1 MMKKML
7 KPLVSVL
14 VIGLICFLLYYSY
27 NFSIVQTNLIG
38 TNNTDGQMIRKYHFV
53 VIAQNTNDTFWQS
66 VKQGAA
72 RAGQD
77 LNVAVEFSGPV
88 IASESEELQSLDI
101 AIDSHVDGIA
111 IDAPTKSQFTALID
125 KAVSQGI
132 AVATIE
138 SDNSSSKRS
147 VYIGPNSYKAGVEAA
162 TLVSQASL
170 GKARVAIILGGNYKQ
185 TDDYAYNSILDGF
198 QQTLR
203 QSTNIRIEAVT
214 TSSEGYFA
222 AEQTI
227 HDILRDNPDVDTIVC
242 TSADDTVQVVKV
254 LIDLNK
260 LSSVRVIGY
269 NDTSQIRQYIK
280 NNALYGT
287 VVENPTETGYRS
299 IQWLTENKE
308 GTASLHNIDTGIKT
322 IVREDITN

>member
-1 MMKKML
+1 MIKKML

-14 VIGLICFLLYYSY
+14 VVGFICFLLYYSY
-27 NFSIVQTNLIG
+27 NFSIVQMNLIG
-38 TNNTDGQMIRKYHFV
+38 TNNTGAQVLRKYHFV

-72 RAGQD
+72 RAGQK

-88 IASESEELQSLDI
+88 IASESEELQSLGI
-101 AIDSHVDGIA
+101 AIDSNVDGIA
-111 IDAPTKSQFTALID
+111 IDAPAKSQFTALIN
-125 KAVSQGI
+125 KAIAKGI

-138 SDNSSSKRS
+138 SDNSNSKRS
-147 VYIGPNSYKAGVEAA
+147 VYIGPDSYKAGVESAK
-162 TLVSQASL
+162 LVSQASL
-170 GKARVAIILGGNYKQ
+170 GKARVAILLGGNYKQ

-198 QQTLR
+198 RQTLL
-203 QSTNIRIEAVT
+203 QSTGIRIEAVT
-214 TSSEGYFA
+214 ASSEGYFA

-227 HDILRDNPDVDTIVC
+227 NDILRDYPDVDTIVC
-242 TSADDTVQVVKV
+242 TSADDTIQVVKV
-254 LIDLNK
+254 LIDRNK

-280 NNALYGT
+280 NGALYGV
-287 VVENPTETGYRS
+287 VVENPTETGYQS

-308 GTASLHNIDTGIKT
+308 GTAPSRNIDTGIKT
-322 IVREDITN
+322 IVRDDIPN

>member
-1 MMKKML
+1 MIKKKL
-7 KPLVSVL
+7 KTLVFVP
-14 VIGLICFLLYYSY
+14 VVGLICFLLYYSY
-27 NFSIVQTNLIG
+27 NFSIVQMSLIR
-38 TNNTDGQMIRKYHFV
+38 TNNTSNQAIRKYHFV

-72 RAGQD
+72 QAGQK

-101 AIDSHVDGIA
+101 AIDSNVDGIA
-111 IDAPTKSQFTALID
+111 IDAPAKSQFTALIN
-125 KAVSQGI
+125 KAVSRGI

-138 SDNSSSKRS
+138 SDDSSSKRS
-147 VYIGPNSYKAGVEAA
+147 VYIGPDSYKAGVEAA

-170 GKARVAIILGGNYKQ
+170 GKARVAIILGGNYEQ
-185 TDDYAYNSILDGF
+185 TNDYAHSNILDGF
-198 QQTLR
+198 RETLG
-203 QSTNIRIEAVT
+203 QDTNIRIETVMT
-214 TSSEGYFA
+214 TSEGFFA

-227 HDILRDNPDVDTIVC
+227 NDILREYPDVDTVVC

-260 LSSVRVIGY
+260 LGAVRVIGY
-269 NDTSQIRQYIK
+269 NNSDQIRQYIK
-280 NNALYGT
+280 NNAIYGT
-287 VVENPTETGYRS
+287 VVENSVETGYQS

-308 GTASLHNIDTGIKT
+308 GRAPLYNIDTGIKT
-322 IVREDITN
+322 IVLDDITN